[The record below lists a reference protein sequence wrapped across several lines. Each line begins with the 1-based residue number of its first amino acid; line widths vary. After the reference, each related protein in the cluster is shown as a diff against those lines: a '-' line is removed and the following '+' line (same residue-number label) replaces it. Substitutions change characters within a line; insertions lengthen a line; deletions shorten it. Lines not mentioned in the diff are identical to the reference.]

1 MSKKSN
7 RKKSS
12 VFRQLVASYIV
23 FSMVSVFLL
32 YLCMFGI
39 LLFLGGGQLESLA
52 PYDLVDKKGNIRD
65 LDSFKRLGGWI
76 EQLDDSYHVT
86 KVYGEKKD
94 LADSYTMEELTEYL
108 ITDNLVETT
117 TSASEYRG
125 FLKAVK
131 TEEHTVYYLM
141 KIARDALQMSYTYN
155 VAKDSQSVRVAVT
168 SFISFGLLFLLSCL
182 TMSAY
187 LSRKIRIP
195 LKKITEGMD
204 KVRAGDSQVR
214 LDFEAQ
220 REFGEIRDTFN
231 IMINQLEEEKRR
243 KQQDEER
250 KNRMLLEISH
260 DIKTPVSTIKSS
272 ANVLEEGLVK
282 PDELSRYYQ
291 MIDKKAGRVNTLVNE
306 LFQLLKMEDKGYTLQ
321 IEKTDICELVRQLC
335 AEFYEEITG
344 RGLDFQIQIPEEP
357 IHAEIDRKEFSRVME
372 NLLGNAVKYNQTGRS
387 ILVKVRQEEK
397 MAEITVQDDGEEIG
411 KELRPV
417 LFDPF
422 VRGDSARQTKGGTGL
437 GLAIAGKIVEKHGGD
452 IRYVRKENE
461 NIFVVR
467 LANV

>member
-1 MSKKSN
+1 MGEKSN

-39 LLFLGGGQLESLA
+39 LLFIGGGQLESLA

-125 FLKAVK
+125 YLKAVK

-155 VAKDSQSVRVAVT
+155 VAKDSQSVRVVVT
-168 SFISFGLLFLLSCL
+168 SFISFGLMFLLSCL

-204 KVRAGDSQVR
+204 R
-214 LDFEAQ
+214 
-220 REFGEIRDTFN
+220 
-231 IMINQLEEEKRR
+231 
-243 KQQDEER
+243 
-250 KNRMLLEISH
+250 
-260 DIKTPVSTIKSS
+260 
-272 ANVLEEGLVK
+272 
-282 PDELSRYYQ
+282 
-291 MIDKKAGRVNTLVNE
+291 
-306 LFQLLKMEDKGYTLQ
+306 
-321 IEKTDICELVRQLC
+321 
-335 AEFYEEITG
+335 
-344 RGLDFQIQIPEEP
+344 
-357 IHAEIDRKEFSRVME
+357 
-372 NLLGNAVKYNQTGRS
+372 
-387 ILVKVRQEEK
+387 
-397 MAEITVQDDGEEIG
+397 
-411 KELRPV
+411 
-417 LFDPF
+417 
-422 VRGDSARQTKGGTGL
+422 
-437 GLAIAGKIVEKHGGD
+437 
-452 IRYVRKENE
+452 
-461 NIFVVR
+461 
-467 LANV
+467 